1 MYRVNPERPDVEMEV
16 VRTFRY
22 EAEND
27 ADPRDGV
34 MCMELASPDKRYRVT
49 CTLEESRSFDV
60 VG

>member
-1 MYRVNPERPDVEMEV
+1 MYKINPERPDIELEV

-22 EAEND
+22 EAENE

-34 MCMELASPDKRYRVT
+34 MCMELASQDKRYHVT
-49 CTLEESRSFDV
+49 CTLEESRGFEA